1 MLWFQA
7 DRSQAA
13 NLGMDVIDDVLDR
26 VVIDRF
32 LNVPGRGLIR
42 VQHQDDQDP
51 PPPRSA
57 ALDVVYSALRN
68 GDIPRAE
75 AAISELDQEG
85 EDRRELFACRVFGM
99 MLSGDIS
106 TAHMLLKEIDEGEQ
120 DDDSVLA
127 ARAAVLL
134 VSGDSDDAARLL
146 DKILEMHPRHE
157 LGRYLYSL
165 WRAQSGELQIAH
177 DVLVGLCRDYPD
189 HALARLQLGQV
200 LMAAGDIAR
209 AGTLFEAAIDQ
220 APNLVQAWERF
231 SALLVI
237 GGQPQEAMMVAKRGL
252 SEHPGSR
259 SLLEVLARSALA
271 IGASDIA
278 LDSTRLVLAT
288 ALNDPVAHA
297 NHAVALTAAGQHPE
311 ALRIVREAAA
321 KFPDDSSL
329 QQLVAEIESVHGR
342 G

>member
-1 MLWFQA
+1 MNDA
-7 DRSQAA
+7 DQP
-13 NLGMDVIDDVLDR
+13 G

-32 LNVPGRGLIR
+32 LDVPGRGLVR
-42 VQHQDDQDP
+42 VQAFEDHAP
-51 PPPRSA
+51 PPQVPDAVSAVFA
-57 ALDVVYSALRN
+57 ALRQ
-68 GDIPRAE
+68 GDIAKAE
-75 AAISELDQEG
+75 LAIEQADANG
-85 EDRRELFACRVFGM
+85 EHRQALFAARVFGL

-106 TAHMLLKEIDEGEQ
+106 SAHMQLGQVPEPDREHESIRT
-120 DDDSVLA
+120 

-134 VSGDSDDAARLL
+134 VSGDSDEAARML
-146 DKILEMHPRHE
+146 DQILQTEPRHE
-157 LGRYLYSL
+157 LARYLYAL
-165 WRAQSGELQIAH
+165 WRAQNGELQIAH

-231 SALLVI
+231 AALLVI
-237 GGQPQEAMMVAKRGL
+237 GGQPQEAMIVAKRGL

-288 ALNDPVAHA
+288 ALDDPVAHA
-297 NHAVALTAAGQHPE
+297 NHAVALTAAGQHRA
-311 ALRIVREAAA
+311 ALKVVEEAAQL
-321 KFPDDSSL
+321 FPDDDAL
-329 QQLVAEIESVHGR
+329 QQLAIEIASVHGR
-342 G
+342 S